1 MSPAYS
7 SPSHFLFL
15 IDELTPTSVCT
26 TPPLSG
32 GVLAAGV
39 PCGPGPRTQPP
50 VIRALRAR
58 VVRLFPTLPSGTYRP
73 GGMLRFNPRSHTSE
87 RGASVALL
95 TPLTDSYRVA
105 TRPRHGLVFRAFV
118 RVGLIPSPPL
128 HLVEN
133 QASILVRIPAHR
145 MTRNHHSEHPYRM
158 SRVKARDQ
166 QHSRRPRT

>member
-1 MSPAYS
+1 MSAVSPPYS

-50 VIRALRAR
+50 VIRAIRAR
-58 VVRLFPTLPSGTYRP
+58 VTRFSPPHLLGAYRP
-73 GGMLRFNPRSHTSE
+73 GRPLRLSPRSHTSE

-95 TPLTDSYRVA
+95 TLPTDSYRVA
-105 TRPRHGLVFRAFV
+105 TRPMHGLVSRPFV
-118 RVGLIPSPPL
+118 RLWLIPSHPL

-133 QASILVRIPAHR
+133 RATRSCSLILSVQNHR
-145 MTRNHHSEHPYRM
+145 NLTARSYR
-158 SRVKARDQ
+158 
-166 QHSRRPRT
+166 T

>member
-1 MSPAYS
+1 MSVETVDRYGPDWYYVGRADEQLSVVSPPYS

-50 VIRALRAR
+50 VIRAIRAR
-58 VVRLFPTLPSGTYRP
+58 VVRLSPTLPSGTYRP
-73 GGMLRFNPRSHTSE
+73 GGMLRFNPCSHTSE

-128 HLVEN
+128 HMT
-133 QASILVRIPAHR
+133 ASPGTLRGLRRHR
-145 MTRNHHSEHPYRM
+145 KLAN
-158 SRVKARDQ
+158 
-166 QHSRRPRT
+166 